1 MNFSQYVLDAIASIE
16 YISKNH
22 DSKSISIIFEASKK
36 APNEKDSHILE
47 IIAGAYSM
55 YYNGEEY
62 SFGPRIIMEGKRTF
76 ALEDL
81 DENGLD
87 VLQSVIP
94 ITKSSYIRAKFS
106 HVVWLLTKN
115 NQYGDIA
122 VNEYLDGFK
131 RKFDPDEWVDCYD
144 QIKPAYHI
152 AFTMG
157 KKSESFKK
165 IRSEINQ
172 KLNQLNGLDSSFLS
186 LKLLKLIVKDAPKED
201 LIKYE
206 PILDNLADR
215 SFNINNGNAYLADE
229 TFSVF
234 KKLNDRMN
242 KIEKQKIIKE
252 RYANYYEAQSKI
264 LKNKN
269 YYHQAVVLLKR
280 ACTLY
285 SDINHEKLLELRLL
299 LEDLQKKSLH
309 EMKVR
314 KFEFNLQSTYNA
326 IEQMFDGLS
335 LPEAIV
341 QFGRFSKIYNADEIR
356 NKLLE
361 DQEQYV
367 FTSMFGS
374 VMLNEQ
380 GQSVQ
385 ELPPFKEAFASGN
398 TDIIEKHLIRYAAEQ
413 RGMVDMIP
421 VNIAYQLLKKYG
433 PITEEDLNFL
443 AQENAI
449 IPKNRVE
456 IIKQGLCLGL
466 NGKLYAAMHILQPQT
481 ENLFRNLVKMCEDT
495 VTFLKENGTEEYKPL
510 STLFKSTKLLD
521 CYDNNI
527 IFTFHSMM
535 DEPAGE
541 NLRNLTGHGLLEP
554 ELGNSPVSL
563 YFLSLLI
570 FWLSLYSSQACLIL
584 DKLIKQKQADSDELD
599 ENGV

>member
-1 MNFSQYVLDAIASIE
+1 MNFSQYVLDAIASID
-16 YISKNH
+16 YVSKNH
-22 DSKSISIIFEASKK
+22 DSKSISDIFETSKK
-36 APNEKDSHILE
+36 APNETDSHILE
-47 IIAGAYSM
+47 IVAGTYSM

-62 SFGPRIIMEGKRTF
+62 SFGPHIIVEGKRTF

-131 RKFDPDEWVDCYD
+131 CKFDPDEWVDCYD

-152 AFTMG
+152 ASTMG
-157 KKSESFKK
+157 KKSECFKK

-341 QFGRFSKIYNADEIR
+341 QFGRFAKIYNADEIR

-541 NLRNLTGHGLLEP
+541 NLRNLTSHGLLEP

-584 DKLIKQKQADSDELD
+584 DKLIKQKQADSDELN